1 MEGWEKL
8 ARAGIHISSHADMFL
23 YGILSALNSSAPSQ
37 TDLAEVRRYLQALA
51 QSHKHLF
58 DVLVRLTS
66 GPMLARRD
74 AFLDKCALDSS
85 VKSSLR
91 VQPLESA
98 TLFGSKMPDVAK
110 TYKEDLTR
118 RSLQNAAVAHLPS
131 KKQKKAA
138 PKQEAVKLV
147 VNASD
152 SGQRQVLSKPVGS
165 SKSSQGS
172 SSYSKNKKKRKSKG
186 AGSQK

>member
-1 MEGWEKL
+1 
-8 ARAGIHISSHADMFL
+8 
-23 YGILSALNSSAPSQ
+23 
-37 TDLAEVRRYLQALA
+37 
-51 QSHKHLF
+51 
-58 DVLVRLTS
+58 
-66 GPMLARRD
+66 MLARHD

-138 PKQEAVKLV
+138 LKQEAVKLV
-147 VNASD
+147 VNTSD

-165 SKSSQGS
+165 SKSSLGS